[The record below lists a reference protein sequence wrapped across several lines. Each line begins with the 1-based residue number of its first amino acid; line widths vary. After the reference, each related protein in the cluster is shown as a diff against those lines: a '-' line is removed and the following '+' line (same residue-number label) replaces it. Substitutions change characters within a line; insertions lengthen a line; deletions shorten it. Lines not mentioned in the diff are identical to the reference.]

1 MHITLNMKS
10 EIKKI
15 TQQVTQLIAEGI
27 QPKQIFLFGSYA
39 TGNEKQDSDLDIF
52 VVTDLQNSKKIEIT
66 QKVRR
71 LLIRKILMPVDII
84 VCDTK
89 DFENKKNNRTTLE
102 YIIATE
108 GIKLYG

>member
-1 MHITLNMKS
+1 MKR

-15 TQQVTQLIAEGI
+15 AQQVTQLIAEGI

-39 TGNEKQDSDLDIF
+39 TGNETQDSDLDFFI
-52 VVTDLQNSKKIEIT
+52 VTDLQNSKKIDIT
-66 QKVRR
+66 QKARR
-71 LLIRKILMPVDII
+71 LLIRKIYMPIDII

-89 DFENKKNNRTTLE
+89 NFETKKSDNTTLE
-102 YIIATE
+102 YIVATE